1 MVVYVFSPKDLP
13 GMLFYAPI
21 FLFIYLPLALVTVG
35 LVNHRYRSLL
45 LLVWSIAFYLW
56 GEPTFVGVAML
67 SAIVDYFICQQIF
80 KHRETPPARLYLG
93 LGVGLNLLLLIYY
106 KYVDFG
112 ITTINALLQPLGW
125 ADLSLLKIALP
136 IGVSFLV
143 FEKITYLVDVYRGQG
158 APARSL
164 QDYLLYVF
172 LFPKLLAGPIIKY
185 HDIAD
190 QIADSQ
196 APNAEEF
203 FLGFRRFLLGL
214 VKKVLLADT
223 LSEIA
228 DEVFGLPLQQLG
240 FTTAWLGVIGFSLQ
254 IYFDFSAY
262 SDMAIGLAR
271 MFGFR
276 LLENFN
282 QPYISTSFTDF
293 WRRWHISLSTWIKEY
308 LYISLGG
315 NRHGVLRT
323 YLNLCICFLL
333 SGLWHGA
340 SWTFVLWGAYHGLFL
355 VLDKLFW
362 LKLSQQWPNFLR
374 IALTLPAIM
383 VGWLLFRSTSLDQF
397 GAFMQA
403 LVMPGRLGTT
413 IYTTPDI
420 GWALGLGCLI
430 SLIPAGPWFRR
441 GLAAWQGLRWSPLL
455 ENWLL
460 SGLAVVAIGK
470 AVTVT
475 FNPFLY
481 FRF

>member
-1 MVVYVFSPKDLP
+1 
-13 GMLFYAPI
+13 MLFYAPI
-21 FLFIYLPLALVTVG
+21 FLFVFLPLTLVTVG
-35 LVNHRYRSLL
+35 IGGLRYRSGLL
-45 LLVWSIAFYLW
+45 LLWSVAFYLW
-56 GEPTFVGVAML
+56 GEPIFTGVAIL
-67 SAIVDYFICQQIF
+67 SSIIDYFICQKIF
-80 KHRETPPARLYLG
+80 SHRETPAAQIYLS
-93 LGVGLNLLLLIYY
+93 LGVLLNLSLLVYY

-112 ITTINALLQPLGW
+112 INTVNTVVQRLGW
-125 ADLSLLKIALP
+125 SPLPLLNILLP
-136 IGVSFLV
+136 IGVSFIV

-158 APARSL
+158 EPARSL
-164 QDYLLYVF
+164 KDYLLYVF
-172 LFPKLLAGPIIKY
+172 FFPKLLAGPIIKY

-190 QIADSQ
+190 QIAANQIPSLDD
-196 APNAEEF
+196 F

-228 DEVFGLPLQQLG
+228 DESFSLPLQHLG
-240 FTTAWLGVIGFSLQ
+240 FATAWLGVLGFTLQ

-271 MFGFR
+271 MFGFQ

-362 LKLSQQWPNFLR
+362 LKLSQHWPSFLK
-374 IALTLPAIM
+374 IALTLPGIM
-383 VGWLLFRSTSLDQF
+383 VGWLLFRSTSLEQF
-397 GAFMQA
+397 TAFMRA
-403 LVMPGRLGTT
+403 MVMPWQEGMTVYIT
-413 IYTTPDI
+413 SDMT
-420 GWALGLGCLI
+420 WAIIMGCLI
-430 SLIPAGPWFRR
+430 SLLPAGRLFQK
-441 GLAAWQGLRWSPLL
+441 GFSLWQALRFSPLI

-460 SGLAVVAIGK
+460 SGLAMVAMGK

-475 FNPFLY
+475 FHPFLY

>member
-1 MVVYVFSPKDLP
+1 
-13 GMLFYAPI
+13 MLFYAPI
-21 FLFIYLPLALVTVG
+21 FLFIFLPLALVTVG
-35 LVNHRYRSLL
+35 GVGPRYRSILL
-45 LLVWSIAFYLW
+45 LIWSILFYLW
-56 GEPTFVGVAML
+56 GEPVFVGVAIL
-67 SAIVDYFICQQIF
+67 SASIDYYICQQIF
-80 KHRETPPARLYLG
+80 KHRGNPASRLYLSCG
-93 LGVGLNLLLLIYY
+93 ILLNLALLIYY
-106 KYVDFG
+106 KYIDFG
-112 ITTINALLQPLGW
+112 ITTLNALLHPLGW
-125 ADLSLLKIALP
+125 TNLSLIKITLP
-136 IGVSFLV
+136 IGVSFIV

-158 APARSL
+158 EPARSL
-164 QDYLLYVF
+164 KDYLLYVF

-185 HDIAD
+185 HDIAN
-190 QIADSQ
+190 QIA
-196 APNAEEF
+196 ANPVPNADAF

-228 DEVFGLPLQQLG
+228 DEVFGLPLQHLG
-240 FTTAWLGVIGFSLQ
+240 FSTAWLGVIGFTLQ

-271 MFGFR
+271 MFGFQ

-340 SWTFVLWGAYHGLFL
+340 SWTFVLWGAYHGMFL

-362 LKLSQQWPNFLR
+362 LKLSQQWPNFLKV
-374 IALTLPAIM
+374 ALTLPGIM
-383 VGWLLFRSTSLDQF
+383 VGWLLFRSTSLAQF
-397 GAFMQA
+397 GAFIQA
-403 LVMPGRLGTT
+403 MVMPGRSGIT
-413 IYTTPDI
+413 IYMTANI
-420 GWALGLGCLI
+420 GWAIVVGTIL
-430 SLIPAGPWFRR
+430 SLIPAWKFCQSGLSRWQTLRFGP
-441 GLAAWQGLRWSPLL
+441 LV
-455 ENWLL
+455 ENWFL
-460 SGLAVVAIGK
+460 SGLAIVAIGK

>member
-1 MVVYVFSPKDLP
+1 
-13 GMLFYAPI
+13 MLFYAPI
-21 FLFIYLPLALVTVG
+21 FLFIFLPLALVSVG
-35 LVNHRYRSLL
+35 VVNHRYRNLL
-45 LLVWSIAFYLW
+45 LLIGSVLFYMW
-56 GEPTFVGVAML
+56 GEPTFVGVAIL
-67 SAIVDYFICQQIF
+67 SAIIDYFICQQIF
-80 KHRETPPARLYLG
+80 NWRETPPARLYLS
-93 LGVGLNLLLLIYY
+93 LGVLLNLLLLIYY

-112 ITTINALLQPLGW
+112 ITTINSLLHPLGW
-125 ADLSLLKIALP
+125 TDLSLLKITLP
-136 IGVSFLV
+136 IGVSFIV

-158 APARSL
+158 EPARSL
-164 QDYLLYVF
+164 KDYLLYVF

-190 QIADSQ
+190 QIAANQ
-196 APNAEEF
+196 IPTANGF
-203 FLGFRRFLLGL
+203 FLGVRRFLLGL

-228 DEVFGLPLQQLG
+228 DEVFGLPLQSLG
-240 FTTAWLGVIGFSLQ
+240 FSTAWLGVIGFTLQ

-262 SDMAIGLAR
+262 SDMALGLAR
-271 MFGFR
+271 MFGFQ

-315 NRHGVLRT
+315 NRNGVLRT

-362 LKLSQQWPNFLR
+362 LKLSQRWPNFLK
-374 IALTLPAIM
+374 IALTLPGIM
-383 VGWLLFRSTSLDQF
+383 VGWLLFRSTSLAQF
-397 GAFMQA
+397 GTFLQAMVTPSHSGITVYMTSNIVWA
-403 LVMPGRLGTT
+403 LVLG
-413 IYTTPDI
+413 II
-420 GWALGLGCLI
+420 L
-430 SLIPAGPWFRR
+430 SLIPAWQVCQR
-441 GLAAWQGLRWSPLL
+441 GIARWQALRFSPLV

-460 SGLAVVAIGK
+460 SGLAIVAIGK